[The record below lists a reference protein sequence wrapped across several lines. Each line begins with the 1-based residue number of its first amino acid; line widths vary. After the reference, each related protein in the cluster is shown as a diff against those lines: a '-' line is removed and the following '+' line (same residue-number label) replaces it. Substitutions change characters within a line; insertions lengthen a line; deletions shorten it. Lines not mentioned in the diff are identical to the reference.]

1 MSIKELYITE
11 KPAVARAVVE
21 ALEGKFSKHH
31 GYYLDDNGVAVAWCI
46 GHMLQLLEPEDYDRK
61 LKAWS
66 FDSLPLFFSDYRH
79 KPNPKLKEN
88 LDVIEGLLKKAE
100 TVIHAGDTDD
110 EGQLLVDEILRFY
123 GYKNPVYRVL
133 INDNTKSVVKKA
145 IAKKESNEKFEHL
158 GWRAEARSLS
168 DLLFGFNLT
177 RAYTLKSQAEGGEGV
192 ISVGRVQTPILGL
205 VVRRDRLNSGHK
217 KQYYYDL
224 LSKISA
230 NGYDF
235 ISSFKGYS
243 NELNE
248 KIANN
253 QSEYSELIKDD
264 KGRFVDKAQLVKIG
278 KACKN
283 KVGIISDFLEKKEE
297 KSAPLPYNLN
307 KLQQDANQ
315 KWGYKPK
322 DVVKITQELKDTH
335 QLITYNRSDCQ
346 YLSDEQYE
354 NADEI
359 IKAVAQ
365 NVEGLFQ
372 EQVKK
377 ANPQLKGRVFNSAKV
392 GAHHAIVPTHTTANL
407 SKLTEQ
413 QRNIY
418 LMIAK
423 LYIAQFYPSSVYIK
437 KKAVVNI
444 DGFLFNASSSTR
456 VSDGWEALFSKEKN
470 SDPKDE
476 DEDEEYM
483 TGLDGIS
490 KGLSCEC
497 VGLKLNNKET
507 RPPPH
512 YTVKTLL
519 SDLTRVAK
527 YVKDPRL
534 AKVLIEKDKDKD
546 SENGG
551 IGTSATRHVALDTL
565 FERGFLVEEG
575 KKVVSTNKGQA
586 FYDKLDDKIKYP
598 DMSAIWAERQLN
610 IKDRNDVI
618 NFSKQ
623 MMKEV
628 VIPEIKKIKGSIKY
642 YKCPKCDRN
651 MVRHVGVKGTFWGCS
666 GYNDKENQCTH
677 SMDDE
682 DGKPI
687 ARKPKANDKP
697 AKRTKFDCKACDG
710 KLGYKKGKKSY
721 YFECMNQDCR
731 QRYFKSKESK
741 TPDYENPP
749 K

>member
-1 MSIKELYITE
+1 MVVNELYITE
-11 KPAVARAVVE
+11 KPAVARAVVA
-21 ALEGKFSKHH
+21 ALDGKFSKHD
-31 GYYLDDNGVAVAWCI
+31 GYFIDNSGVAVAWCI
-46 GHMLQLLEPEDYDRK
+46 GHMLQLLEPEDYDKK

-66 FDSLPLFFSDYRH
+66 FDTLPLFFGDYRH
-79 KPNPKLKEN
+79 KPNPKLKSN
-88 LDVIEGLLKKAE
+88 LDVIEKLLKKAK
-100 TVIHAGDTDD
+100 VVVHAGDTDD

-123 GYKNPVYRVL
+123 SYKRPVYRVL
-133 INDNTKSVVKKA
+133 INDNTKSVVQKA
-145 IAKKESNEKFEHL
+145 IAKKEPNEKFEHL

-224 LSKISA
+224 LSKISV
-230 NGYDF
+230 GDQDF
-235 ISSFKGYS
+235 IATFKGCS
-243 NELNE
+243 SKLEG
-248 KIANN
+248 
-253 QSEYSELIKDD
+253 SEFTPLVKDE
-264 KGRFVDKAQLVKIG
+264 KGRFIDKAQLVKIG
-278 KACKN
+278 KACKD
-283 KVGIISDFLEKKEE
+283 KKGLISAFSEKKEE
-297 KSAPLPYNLN
+297 KVAPLPYNLN

-322 DVVKITQELKDTH
+322 EVVKITQELKDTY

-354 NADEI
+354 GAPEI
-359 IKAVAQ
+359 IEAVIQ
-365 NVEGLFQ
+365 NTQGAFK
-372 EQVKK
+372 EQAKK
-377 ANPQLKGRVFNSAKV
+377 ADPKVKGRVFNSAKV
-392 GAHHAIVPTHTTANL
+392 GAHHAIVPTHTTADL
-407 SKLTEQ
+407 SKLTAAHK
-413 QRNIY
+413 NIY

-423 LYIAQFYPSSVYIK
+423 IYLAQFYPNSVYVK
-437 KKAVVNI
+437 KKAEVDI
-444 DGFLFNASSSTR
+444 DGFLFNASSSTK
-456 VSDGWEALFSKEKN
+456 VKDGWEALFSKEKN
-470 SDPKDE
+470 EDAKD
-476 DEDEEYM
+476 DEEYL
-483 TGLDGIS
+483 TGLDGVSEGMNCTCI
-490 KGLSCEC
+490 
-497 VGLKLNNKET
+497 GLKLNNKET
-507 RPPPH
+507 KPPPH
-512 YTVKTLL
+512 YSVKTLL

-534 AKVLIEKDKDKD
+534 AKILIEKDKDKD

-565 FERGFLVEEG
+565 FERGFLIEKG
-575 KKVVSTNKGQA
+575 KKVISTQKGQE

-610 IKDRNDVI
+610 IKNREDVI

-651 MVRHVGVKGTFWGCS
+651 MIRHVGVKGSFWGCS
-666 GYNDKENQCTH
+666 GYSDEENQCKH
-677 SMDDE
+677 SMDD
-682 DGKPI
+682 DNGKPVP
-687 ARKPKANDKP
+687 RKEKVSKP
-697 AKRTKFDCKACDG
+697 AKETKFDCKKCDA

-721 YFECMNQDCR
+721 YFECMNDKCR
-731 QRYFKSKESK
+731 QRYFKSKDK
-741 TPDYENPP
+741 KAPDYDNIP